1 MAAAMA
7 GTALGMRLSRYLIS
21 QVLKGIALVSLLLLG
36 LYTLVDLLR
45 EARSL
50 SGDYQVLQMVV
61 YLVQTTPRRFYD
73 IFPFGALIGVT
84 LSLGALASGNELVA
98 MRAVGF
104 DRARILSRVLI
115 AVGLCLI
122 ALVAVAEWVIPGLE
136 AGARADR
143 EQARSGQIQHGRQ
156 GVLWLRDRDR
166 MLRIGLSLW
175 VNDRELLFS
184 DVHIYALDAAGRAGP
199 LFYAEEA
206 RHDGQAWRLE
216 AVRRLEPSAIGE
228 PELLDA
234 LRLESGLRPELFE
247 ATVSRP
253 RLLSL
258 TDLSAMQALLEDNGL
273 DTSRYREAFWERLY
287 WPLNVLA
294 MVLIG
299 LPFVF
304 AGMRQRNP
312 GLNLFVGVSVGL
324 LFFVLIRLA
333 QGVAGVVPA
342 PLWLT
347 LLLPAMSVALVA
359 TVLLRRR

>member
-1 MAAAMA
+1 MVGA
-7 GTALGMRLSRYLIS
+7 RLSRYIVT

-36 LYTLVDLLR
+36 LYTLVELLR
-45 EARSL
+45 EARAL
-50 SGDYQVLQMVV
+50 GGDYQVLQMLV
-61 YLVQTTPRRFYD
+61 YLAQTTPRRLYD
-73 IFPFGALIGVT
+73 IFPFAALIGVT

-98 MRAVGF
+98 MRAAGF
-104 DRARILSRVLI
+104 DRARILGRVLL
-115 AVGLCLI
+115 AVGLCLV
-122 ALVAVAEWVIPGLE
+122 ALFAVAEWLIPGLE

-143 EQARSGQIQHGRQ
+143 EQARSGQIQHGRE

-175 VNDRELLFS
+175 VNDNQLLFS
-184 DVHIYALDAAGRAGP
+184 DVHIYALDSAGQAGS
-199 LFYAEEA
+199 LWFAEEA
-206 RHDGQAWRLE
+206 RHDGQAWQLE
-216 AVRRLEPSAIGE
+216 TVRQLDGQSVSEPTSV
-228 PELLDA
+228 DS
-234 LRLESGLRPELFE
+234 LRLDSGLRPELFE

-253 RLLSL
+253 RLLSM
-258 TDLSAMQALLEDNGL
+258 TDLVAMKALLEDNGL

-312 GLNLFVGVSVGL
+312 GLNLFIGVTVGL

-347 LLLPAMSVALVA
+347 LLLPALSVALVA
-359 TVLLRRR
+359 GALLRRR